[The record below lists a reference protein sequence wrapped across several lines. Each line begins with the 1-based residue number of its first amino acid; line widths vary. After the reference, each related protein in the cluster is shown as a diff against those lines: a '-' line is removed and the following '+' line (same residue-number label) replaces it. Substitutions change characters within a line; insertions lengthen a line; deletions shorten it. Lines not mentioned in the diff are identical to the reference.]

1 MPDPKKKKKKDNND
15 PYSLKEI
22 QKSYPNAIA
31 VYPRKNSLGST
42 VMFKGGGTVSLNRC
56 RYTQKQESNLYKYGV
71 IYFGTL
77 LMMISPFVIDS
88 IYGKMGMMIGLILIT
103 IQTQKTKQY
112 NLSLLNLVG
121 FIGYLFALIKSIL

>member
-1 MPDPKKKKKKDNND
+1 MKRW
-15 PYSLKEI
+15 KE
-22 QKSYPNAIA
+22 
-31 VYPRKNSLGST
+31 
-42 VMFKGGGTVSLNRC
+42 
-56 RYTQKQESNLYKYGV
+56 YTQKQESNLYKYGV